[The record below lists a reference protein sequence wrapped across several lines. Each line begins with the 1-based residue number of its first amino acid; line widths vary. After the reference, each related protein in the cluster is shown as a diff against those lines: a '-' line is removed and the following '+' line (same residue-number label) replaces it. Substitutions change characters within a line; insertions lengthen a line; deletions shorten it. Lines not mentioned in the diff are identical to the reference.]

1 MDVLKFD
8 VIFVIIFSWFLLYD
22 VQYSKAKTN
31 VNCEYSIQL
40 LYTIH
45 CDARKKEKAVQNSNN
60 GDEGKN
66 TFICSNT
73 CSAYIESRKQ
83 KTIVAKELPT
93 T

>member
-45 CDARKKEKAVQNSNN
+45 CDARKKEKAV
-60 GDEGKN
+60 
-66 TFICSNT
+66 
-73 CSAYIESRKQ
+73 
-83 KTIVAKELPT
+83 
-93 T
+93 